1 MFEMHLLCTM
11 KKIAILALVMG
22 ATFST
27 FAIVAKRPPN
37 ATPLSGD
44 WEVVQMPYHVK
55 TSRPQLNFN
64 GGNRIVFLTAGCQ
77 TIEGTYEENRIQNF
91 DYAYTATTKLSTC
104 SRLEKTESQR

>member
-44 WEVVQMPYHVK
+44 WEVVQMPYQVK

-64 GGNRIVFLTAGCQ
+64 GGNKIVFLSAGCQ
-77 TIEGTYEENRIQNF
+77 KIVFKILTMPIRPQQNF
-91 DYAYTATTKLSTC
+91 
-104 SRLEKTESQR
+104 QHVVH